1 MNWNPFITCAITGSG
16 ASQDVHP
23 DLPIT
28 PEQIAQEAADWLAS
42 PGRLAG
48 LRDDLRSFRGQP
60 GAVAS
65 LAAMVEELLP
75 AGFDA

>member
-28 PEQIAQEAADWLAS
+28 PEQIANSAIEAARAAAVLSNGREPALT
-42 PGRLAG
+42 PGVYCGWCPRAATCPEA
-48 LRDDLRSFRGQP
+48 DLPS
-60 GAVAS
+60 AV
-65 LAAMVEELLP
+65 
-75 AGFDA
+75 